1 MRSRRL
7 LLDFGIRDVPFICRS
22 CLSASQNQALPARV
36 RWPRSIRPSSH
47 AAQPQAQRKHDRP
60 TDSSTTADQEAERRK
75 TLQALGL
82 LNQKE
87 NVTVNYFEEGDFGRR
102 RRLGD
107 RDDFGTSLADPGGIV
122 DARLDGLEQ
131 QLEQARALVK
141 KLEEIIRE
149 GVQDEQVPD
158 RLSTLTGQEAPESG
172 DNLEV
177 RGREHLLISTE
188 GWMTHQKD
196 RIFSLNN
203 TLRLAAHQL
212 GEGAVKARTLNRLWG
227 LYSLA
232 RPVLSTRW
240 ETVSAPIWQLLWGV
254 FATESESNPN
264 RMSHIYYL
272 SKDMRSAGIRL
283 TDDQQ
288 LLALE
293 AMFISGWKKEAIENH
308 KRLVTTLGAKP
319 ETFTKYWE
327 LGVRMYCLMG
337 DVKRAQRSVA
347 RIVESPYSKDPRIL
361 LPLIR
366 AYAADPAEVETAY
379 QTYRQLRSLL
389 DASMTIEDY
398 DQIIGFFLAPGQT
411 EHALRIFV
419 EMMTSGSIDSPGRA
433 RSPPNTANPFF
444 LGKWLKRLIGHGD
457 LTGAYNVLLH
467 MKKKGVV
474 AHAIQVNGLLGAWL
488 RSEIAD
494 NIRQAE
500 DVGWAMI
507 DSRIR
512 FVQDRRRV
520 SHLQRPDSL
529 QPARDEWPLAT
540 METFSLLADSYRSR
554 RIHDK
559 MEELWAAFREAEMPP
574 DTFMMN
580 QLLFSYI
587 QDGQGKHVPSLC
599 QDLSRKYGLKAD
611 PWTFMALWQSL
622 PINRLWTVRGKH
634 HPNERPRGRALFA
647 EMIESAPIFAADGVD
662 PNLGRTVLH
671 SFRKVRDYVGLL
683 AAVRGLRHVFNFLPS
698 ESVIFELLLGSMD
711 LEKSLQ
717 RDGFRAR
724 LLSQAGSFQSYLT
737 HRRRELIETGALDE
751 SVDELPEDVKREELC
766 DFLELN
772 LESRYQNC
780 GMYPEGW
787 EEALEQALRE
797 MGLYKEQTEGEAT
810 PEAPLK
816 VRYS

>member
-1 MRSRRL
+1 MRSRRI
-7 LLDFGIRDVPFICRS
+7 LLDFRIRDFPFICRS
-22 CLSASQNQALPARV
+22 CLTASQNQAPPTRV
-36 RWPRSIRPSSH
+36 QWPRSIRPSSYT
-47 AAQPQAQRKHDRP
+47 AQPQAQQKRDQP

-102 RRLGD
+102 RRLDG

-131 QLEQARALVK
+131 QLEQAKALVR
-141 KLEEIIRE
+141 KLEEIVRA
-149 GVQDEQVPD
+149 GVQEEQVPD
-158 RLSTLTGQEAPESG
+158 RVSTRTGQETPESG
-172 DNLEV
+172 DSLE
-177 RGREHLLISTE
+177 
-188 GWMTHQKD
+188 
-196 RIFSLNN
+196 
-203 TLRLAAHQL
+203 L
-212 GEGAVKARTLNRLWG
+212 GEGAVKVRTLNRLWG

-240 ETVSAPIWQLLWGV
+240 ETVSAPIWQLLWEV

-327 LGVRMYCLMG
+327 LGVRMYCLAG

-347 RIVESPYSKDPRIL
+347 KIVESPYSKDPRIL

-366 AYAADPAEVETAY
+366 AYAADPVEVETAY
-379 QTYRQLRSLL
+379 KTYRQLRSLL

-398 DQIIGFFLAPGQT
+398 DQIIGFFLASGQT

-419 EMMTSGSIDSPGRA
+419 EMMTWGSIDSSGRA
-433 RSPPNTANPFF
+433 QSPPNTANPFF

-507 DSRIR
+507 DSRIQ
-512 FVQDRRRV
+512 FVQDRRRM
-520 SHLQRPDSL
+520 SHPQRPHSL
-529 QPARDEWPLAT
+529 QPARDGWPLAT
-540 METFSLLADSYRSR
+540 METFSLLADSYRTR

-587 QDGQGKHVPSLC
+587 QDGQGKHVPGLC

-622 PINRLWTVRGKH
+622 PINRLWTVRGKN

-647 EMIESAPIFAADGVD
+647 EMVESAPVFAPDGVD

-671 SFRKVRDYVGLL
+671 SFRKVRDHVGLL

-724 LLSQAGSFQSYLT
+724 LLSQAGSFQSYLA
-737 HRRRELIETGALDE
+737 HRHQELIETGALDE
-751 SVDELPEDVKREELC
+751 SVDGMPENVKKEELC
-766 DFLELN
+766 NFLELN

-787 EEALEQALRE
+787 EQALEQALRE

-810 PEAPLK
+810 PEASPEE
-816 VRYS
+816 RYC